1 MKGYFI
7 TFEGTDGAGKSTQ
20 IRFLSER
27 LQDAGYETLVTREP
41 GGCEIA
47 EKLRNIVLDAENES
61 LCALG
66 ELLIYEAARAQH
78 VHEVIAPALKAG
90 KIVLCDRYIHSTLA
104 YQGYARGIEL
114 QTVHM
119 LNELAMQGAK
129 PDLTF
134 FLEIDETA
142 SFLRKGGAEQNDRM
156 ELQGNSFH
164 HKVYEG
170 FQKIV
175 QEDSSVY
182 RLAVGDFTKHETA
195 ERIWNLA
202 CEWLNICG
210 KKGGSK

>member
-27 LQDAGYETLVTREP
+27 LQNAGYEVLITREP

-47 EKLRNIVLDAENES
+47 EKLRNIVLDAENEK

-78 VHEVIAPALKAG
+78 VHEIIAPALETG

-114 QTVHM
+114 KTVAM

-129 PDLTF
+129 PDLTL

-142 SFLRKGGAEQNDRM
+142 SFLRKGGVEKDDRM
-156 ELQGNSFH
+156 ELQGNEFH

-170 FQKIV
+170 FRKIV
-175 QEDSSVY
+175 QDDPSVC
-182 RLAVGDFTKHETA
+182 RLAVGDFTKNETA
-195 ERIWNLA
+195 EHIWHLVCKKLSI
-202 CEWLNICG
+202 CEKRGN
-210 KKGGSK
+210 K

>member
-114 QTVHM
+114 QTVYM

-134 FLEIDETA
+134 FWRLMKQLHFSERAERNRTTAWSFKETA
-142 SFLRKGGAEQNDRM
+142 FTIKCMKDFRKSCRM
-156 ELQGNSFH
+156 ILP
-164 HKVYEG
+164 Y
-170 FQKIV
+170 IV
-175 QEDSSVY
+175 
-182 RLAVGDFTKHETA
+182 
-195 ERIWNLA
+195 
-202 CEWLNICG
+202 
-210 KKGGSK
+210 